1 MPTVAD
7 YTVIQDTAVKLPK
20 NNGDIDHD
28 YPAFML
34 PPSTPGP
41 ARSCP
46 FE

>member
-28 YPAFML
+28 YPAF
-34 PPSTPGP
+34 GAP
-41 ARSCP
+41 AVNAGSRSILS